1 MNNHLNFSHSVHSGM
16 EQLIANKQQSMP
28 AMVIYAQPPGT
39 IQMQA
44 PAPNIILS
52 NVQPPP
58 LQ

>member
-1 MNNHLNFSHSVHSGM
+1 MNNQLNFSHSVHPGVG
-16 EQLIANKQQSMP
+16 QVYGNGQQSMP
-28 AMVIYAQPPGT
+28 AMVIYAQPPGV
-39 IQMQA
+39 QA